1 MYLFL
6 VVIFFFLNINVLVFI
21 NFDVASDNSC
31 SEAQLR
37 SQLVAALP
45 LGSVD
50 NLIYYYSGSNLSR
63 NRIKTKFDIRMKQ
76 KSATLQFIAIFFLLD
91 ISEHS
96 LHADYRSKQL
106 TLQRAGS
113 TAHANSI

>member
-1 MYLFL
+1 MSFFHLTLAIAMIANVRQTCMYLFL
-6 VVIFFFLNINVLVFI
+6 VVILSFLNINVFVFI

-63 NRIKTKFDIRMKQ
+63 NRIKT
-76 KSATLQFIAIFFLLD
+76 
-91 ISEHS
+91 
-96 LHADYRSKQL
+96 
-106 TLQRAGS
+106 
-113 TAHANSI
+113 N